1 MNVTRAPGQSVQTIT
16 VIQGDYAVSTDPNV
30 VLSTVLGSCVSVCLY
45 DSSANV
51 GGMNHFLLA
60 SSSDSQSKDL
70 RYGVNAMELLINRV
84 LRAGGDRGSLQ
95 AKIFGGARMTTHAGD
110 IGRNNA
116 DFALDF
122 LTREG
127 IPCVSQSLGGD
138 QARRVQ
144 FTPTT
149 GAARQLQIAGPE
161 PILEPVRPPVREAPD
176 ITLF

>member
-1 MNVTRAPGQSVQTIT
+1 MTAAQPFGLSQKTIT
-16 VIQGDYAVSTDPNV
+16 VVQGEFAVSADTGV
-30 VLSTVLGSCVSVCLY
+30 IMSTVLGSCISVCLF
-45 DSSANV
+45 DAFACV

-60 SSSDSQSKDL
+60 SGGGAQSNDL
-70 RYGVNAMELLINRV
+70 KYGVNAMELLINRV

-95 AKIFGGARMTTHAGD
+95 AKVFGGARMTAHAVD

-116 DFALDF
+116 EFAIDF
-122 LTREG
+122 LNRES
-127 IPCVSQSLGGD
+127 IPCISQSIGGE

-144 FTPTT
+144 FAPTT

-161 PILEPVRPPVREAPD
+161 PALEPMKAPAPKVED